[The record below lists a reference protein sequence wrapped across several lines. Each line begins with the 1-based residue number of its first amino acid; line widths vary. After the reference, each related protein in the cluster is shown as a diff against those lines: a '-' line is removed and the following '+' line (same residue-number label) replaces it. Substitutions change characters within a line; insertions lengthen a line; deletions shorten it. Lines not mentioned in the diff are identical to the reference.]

1 MRRID
6 VIDRHLEFAY
16 GLETRSATNFL
27 VIHHTGS
34 GADNNRDFSAEQ
46 IHGWHLNNGWAGI
59 GYHYVVRKDGTVEQG
74 RPHWTV
80 GSHACG
86 KNWESIGI
94 HLSGDF
100 TVEKPTD
107 KQIENTA
114 LLIANICTDYG
125 LPIDRQHVF
134 GHREVGE
141 TSCPGDVLFGMLDEI
156 VGKAIWHSQRNDNN
170 EPAAEEKKWQ
180 EDLAAIQQE
189 INVPESDTE
198 DIERIA
204 TLARKYESNGDPA
217 AVSSGTGDLG
227 GISYGLYQLSSNV
240 GTVKSFLDW
249 LCAYPDP
256 KYANYGKVL
265 SEYEINSQD
274 FIDEWKSI
282 GGIDPGGF
290 GRLQDEY
297 IKQMY
302 YDKAVELLEREDYHA
317 DKHTDAMKA
326 VILSRAVQ
334 NGPTGTKN
342 LFVEACGKLGHPNL
356 SYIDDSYFD
365 YNLISTIY
373 NFLIAECDTA
383 HDDGTGIYRSIFG
396 FCNGSL
402 SVIKGLRNR
411 FVSERNDALAMLGE

>member
-1 MRRID
+1 MRRIS
-6 VIDRHLEFAY
+6 VIDRHLVFAY

-34 GADNNRDFSAEQ
+34 GAQNNRDFSAEE

-80 GSHACG
+80 GSHAYG
-86 KNWESIGI
+86 RNRESIGI
-94 HLSGDF
+94 QLSGDF
-100 TVEKPTD
+100 TVEAPTTD
-107 KQIENTA
+107 QIESTA

-141 TSCPGDVLFGMLDEI
+141 SSCPGDVLFGLLDEI
-156 VGKAIWHSQRNDNN
+156 VEKAIWHSQQPDG
-170 EPAAEEKKWQ
+170 ADADDKEKDWQ
-180 EDLAAIQQE
+180 EDLHTIQE
-189 INVPESDTE
+189 ELSVSESDTTS
-198 DIERIA
+198 IEQIA
-204 TLARKYESNGDPA
+204 CLARKYESNGDPA
-217 AVSSGTGDLG
+217 AVSSGAGDLG
-227 GISYGLYQLSSNV
+227 GISYGLYQLSSSMGV
-240 GTVKSFLDW
+240 VKNFLDW

-282 GGIDPGGF
+282 GSIDPGGF

-297 IKQMY
+297 IKEMY
-302 YDKAVELLEREDYHA
+302 YDKAARLLERADYHA

-334 NGPTGTKN
+334 NGPTGAKD
-342 LFVEACGKLGHPNL
+342 LFTEACQKLGHPNL
-356 SYIDDSYFD
+356 SYVDDPYFD
-365 YNLISTIY
+365 YNLIGAIY

-383 HDDGTGIYRSIFG
+383 HDDGTGICRSTFG
-396 FCNGSL
+396 FCNGSR

-411 FVSERNDALAMLGE
+411 FVNERNDALAMLRE